1 MGEMTN
7 REGHDVQAA
16 MPIKLYPVVLLV
28 VLSCAWLIFQ
38 GGLVGVLLVAGW
50 LVSGGRT
57 KSIQTFL
64 YGSGLFLLVIIPLAM
79 VPIVLMTEG
88 GWVETGRSVLPTF
101 ASAAYLVWVTTRL
114 DVRAYFEGLDAR
126 RAQP

>member
-1 MGEMTN
+1 
-7 REGHDVQAA
+7 

-38 GGLVGVLLVAGW
+38 GGLVGVLVVAGW

-64 YGSGLFLLVIIPLAM
+64 YGSGLFFLVIIPLAM
-79 VPIVLMTEG
+79 VPIVLMTGG
-88 GWVETGRSVLPTF
+88 GWFETGRSVLPTF
-101 ASAAYLVWVTTRL
+101 ASAAYLVWVTTRPN
-114 DVRAYFEGLDAR
+114 VRAYFEARDAR
-126 RAQP
+126 RAEP